1 MLNMLLTAAGIYTVL
16 LLAIYFGQSSLL
28 YLPGLPS
35 RELGATPDAIGLEH
49 EEVWL
54 MAGDGVSLHGWYIP
68 ARQARAT
75 LLFFHGNAGNISHR
89 LESLRIFHQLGLNVL
104 IFDYRGYGQSAG
116 KPSEAGTRQ
125 DALAAWQYLVNSR
138 GESPERIV
146 LFGRSL
152 GGALAAWLATRVQPG
167 ALILESSFISVPD
180 LAAELYWWLPAR
192 WLARLQYRTRDY
204 LAEVRCPVQVIHSRE
219 DEIIPYRHGQ
229 SLYATANPPKNFLLL
244 RGDHNSGFIVSGDTY
259 VQGLDAFLSTHLS
272 DPATEHHH

>member
-229 SLYATANPPKNFLLL
+229 SLYATANPPKKFLLL